1 MASPLKTRVSVHHQ
15 LIANL
20 SLVQRQC
27 LEESGNLDNISNARL
42 SEDRLYRNMHFP
54 GESNLDDDI
63 KQARERERA
72 ILLTSAASQGN
83 SGVLSIIPPTSGPR
97 PPISNDI
104 MPTSDGDRAIR
115 NLMLEEMA
123 HKSVAGKFQKGQTRQ
138 KL

>member
-1 MASPLKTRVSVHHQ
+1 MASPLKPRVSVHHQ

-27 LEESGNLDNISNARL
+27 LEESGNFDNISNARL
-42 SEDRLYRNMHFP
+42 FEDRLYRNMHFP

-115 NLMLEEMA
+115 NFMPEEMA

-138 KL
+138 RL